1 MTLQQLRYFC
11 VMAEV
16 LHYTKAADQLYI
28 SQPSL
33 SYSLAEL
40 EKELGVPL
48 FEKQG
53 KRTFLTRYGESFLPY
68 AQNALKAISS
78 GEAMLLHMSDPT
90 KGHINLG
97 YIYSVGFDLLP
108 RIVERFYL
116 YQGNR
121 NISFNFTQGMSS
133 QLMER
138 LLDGSLDF
146 VFTTRPNNALIDALP
161 IFKQELYLALPNKH
175 HLSRKPCVSLEEV
188 KDEQFISI
196 NPNTSLRMQLDNYF
210 KEAGISPKVM
220 FEVDECNSMAA
231 FVSAQLGI
239 AIMPR
244 IPSLSSYN
252 VSLVPICKQRLKR
265 DICLLWK
272 KNHHIMP
279 SAQCFKSFVEH
290 TQAFDMINHN
300 NQST

>member
-16 LHYTKAADQLYI
+16 LHYTKAAEQLYI

-33 SYSLAEL
+33 SHALAEL

-53 KRTFLTRYGESFLPY
+53 KRTFLTRYGAAFLPY
-68 AQNALKAISS
+68 AQNALTTISN
-78 GEAMLLHMSDPT
+78 GEAMLLQMSDPT
-90 KGHINLG
+90 KGSINLG

-108 RIVERFYL
+108 QVVERFYL
-116 YQGNR
+116 HQGNR

-133 QLMER
+133 ALMER

-146 VFTTRPNNALIDALP
+146 VFTTRPDNMLIEALP
-161 IFKQELYLALPNKH
+161 VFEQELFLVVPDQHPLTQKI
-175 HLSRKPCVSLEEV
+175 CVSLEEI

-196 NPNTSLRMQLDNYF
+196 NPNTSLRIQLDKYF
-210 KEAGISPKVM
+210 KEAGIAPKVV

-252 VSLVPICKQRLKR
+252 VSLVPICKPKLQRE
-265 DICLLWK
+265 ICLLWK
-272 KNHHIMP
+272 KNRHLVP
-279 SAQCFKSFVEH
+279 SMQCFKNFVEH
-290 TQAFDMINHN
+290 QQGFDLEPGRV
-300 NQST
+300 